1 MKEQGIKCISVSE
14 SLEDVPKV
22 LALASAHPTLYF
34 PFVGIHP
41 VQADRSV
48 NLDDMDLSLIEELI
62 TTKALGIGEIGLDF
76 SPHIVST
83 DNERQSQIAVFKM
96 QLQLARKH
104 NVYVNVHSR
113 QAGHYAIEIMRE
125 MGMEKVI
132 LHAFDG
138 KLKYAR
144 KAVEYGWLF
153 SIPGSVQRESH
164 FQKLVC
170 ELPLD
175 RIILESDAPAL
186 GPVKGVKASPLDLD
200 GTIDFVAG
208 LKKVDREELIQAAN
222 LNMNKIFNV
231 SCPDF
236 RKIEMNLNKSEQ
248 PELQL
253 ESGFISFFKKL
264 SQPSG
269 KHLKL
274 FERNGG
280 DYYSVHGDE
289 AIFIADTFYNTS
301 TVLKYYGG
309 SVPSCSLSQ
318 LNALAVMKDLLLVQ
332 GYRVDI
338 WKCENKDWKLVK
350 QASPGN
356 LKDVEEMLF
365 SNSEISTS
373 PVVMAVKVDK
383 VDSQLMVGVALTD
396 ATTSRKITIS
406 EFIDNDAFSNLESLI
421 VQQSI
426 KECIIPDDSQNL
438 DLNSVKQ
445 VLEKCEV
452 VCTLGPKSMFNPKN
466 IGQDL
471 NRLVESELD
480 IQSTAEF
487 ELKIAMSATAAII
500 SYLSLLDDESN
511 LNAYSLANHNLSQ
524 YMKLDSS
531 AVKALNLTP
540 APNEGNKN
548 MNLYGL
554 LNRCQTSQGARLLS
568 QWIKQPLMN
577 IEDIKKRQD
586 FVEVLVTESSLRQDL
601 HSDILK
607 KFPDLHRLGK
617 KFQRGK
623 AQLQDVLRVYQVV
636 LVLPTLIDALKNYE
650 GDNSEL
656 INEVFVKK
664 FSEYASGLENL
675 KNLVEATVDL
685 RAADNHE
692 YLIKS
697 DFHEGLK
704 ALKAKMDAV
713 FDQLEPEARK
723 VASRLGVEMDK
734 KLKFENNSQFGY
746 HLRLSRTDASK
757 IRGIKEYIELRTVK
771 AGVQFTTMAL
781 RRLSEDYN
789 DLQKEYGTM
798 QSSIAKEVITV
809 TGSYFPILE
818 FLNSLIAELDV
829 YVSFAHIAIHA
840 PIQYSR
846 PTLEINGNIKMKGA
860 RHPCVEVQDDVS
872 FIENDVELV
881 RNESMFHIITG
892 PNMGGKSTFI
902 RQIGVICLMA
912 QIGCFVPCEEATIS
926 ITDSIL
932 ARVGAGDSQLKCIS
946 TFMAEMLETASILR
960 SATPKSLI
968 IIDELGRGTS
978 TKDGYGLAKAIAEL
992 YFFNTRYIATEL
1004 QCFTLFA
1011 THFHE
1016 ITELESKIGNVSN
1029 YHVQAHLS
1037 ESNNAKLLTLLYKV
1051 KKGPCDQSFGI
1062 HMAKR
1067 KAMELEGFESTAKKI
1082 KIDTESTKIIADLLD
1097 KVKNLKKDQLD
1108 KVGDIVKQY
1117 DLSNEYIQHIL
1128 VEL

>member
-1 MKEQGIKCISVSE
+1 MIDSHCHLYEPHFTTDEIHNILETMEQRGIKCISVSE
-14 SLEDVPKV
+14 TVKDISRVME
-22 LALASAHPTLYF
+22 LASTF
-34 PFVGIHP
+34 PNTYIAFVGIHP
-41 VQADRSV
+41 IQSSESV
-48 NLDDMDLSLIEELI
+48 TVKDLDLQILEDMIKSH
-62 TTKALGIGEIGLDF
+62 AVGIGEIGLDF
-76 SPHIVST
+76 SPHVVCDPIQK
-83 DNERQSQIAVFKM
+83 EEQIKVFR
-96 QLQLARKH
+96 LQLELAKKY
-104 NVYVNVHSR
+104 NVFVNVHSR
-113 QAGHYAIEIMRE
+113 QAGHYVIDIMSE

-144 KAVEYGWLF
+144 KAVECGWLF
-153 SIPGSVQRESH
+153 SIPGSVQREIH
-164 FQKLVC
+164 FQKLVS
-170 ELPLD
+170 ELPLHCL
-175 RIILESDAPAL
+175 ILESDAPAL
-186 GPVKGVKASPLDLD
+186 GPIKGVKASPLDLE
-200 GTIDFVAG
+200 GTAEYVAK
-208 LKKVDREELIQAAN
+208 LKRVTAEEL
-222 LNMNKIFNV
+222 LCV
-231 SCPDF
+231 
-236 RKIEMNLNKSEQ
+236 
-248 PELQL
+248 
-253 ESGFISFFKKL
+253 
-264 SQPSG
+264 PSG

-274 FERNGG
+274 FERSNG
-280 DYYSVHGDE
+280 DYYSVHGDD
-289 AIFIADTFYNTS
+289 ALFIADSFYNTS
-301 TVLKYYGG
+301 TVLKYYDG

-332 GYRVDI
+332 GYRVEI
-338 WKCENKDWKLVK
+338 WKCENKDWKLSK

-356 LKDVEEMLF
+356 LKDVEEI
-365 SNSEISTS
+365 NSEVSSS
-373 PVVMAVKVDK
+373 PVVMAVKVET
-383 VDSQLMVGVALTD
+383 VDNQKMVGVALTD
-396 ATTSRKITIS
+396 ATTSRSITIS
-406 EFIDNDAFSNLESLI
+406 EFIDNEAFSNLESLL

-438 DLNSVKQ
+438 DFAKVKQ
-445 VLEKCEV
+445 VLDKCEV
-452 VCTLGPKSMFNPKN
+452 VCTLGPKSMFNSKN
-466 IGQDL
+466 IAQDL

-480 IQSTAEF
+480 IQTMPEF
-487 ELKIAMSATAAII
+487 EMKIAMSATAAII

-511 LNAYSLANHNLSQ
+511 LNAYQLCNHNLSQ
-524 YMKLDSS
+524 YMKLDAA

-554 LNRCQTSQGARLLS
+554 LNRCQTSQGSRLLS

-577 IEDIKKRQD
+577 IADIKKRQD
-586 FVEVLVTESSLRQDL
+586 FVEAFVTDSSLRQDL

-623 AQLQDVLRVYQVV
+623 ALLQDVLRVYQVV
-636 LVLPTLIDALKNYE
+636 LVLPVLIGALKNYE
-650 GDNSEL
+650 GEYNDL
-656 INEVFVKK
+656 INEEFVKK
-664 FSEYASGLENL
+664 FAEYASSLENL
-675 KNLVEATVDL
+675 KNMVETTIDL

-692 YLIKS
+692 YLIKA

-704 ALKAKMDAV
+704 ELKSKMDSV

-723 VASRLGVEMDK
+723 VANRLGVEMDK

-746 HLRLSRTDASK
+746 HLRLSRTDAAK

-771 AGVQFTTMAL
+771 AGVQFTTIAL

-789 DLQKEYGTM
+789 DLQKEYGVM

-818 FLNSLIAELDV
+818 NLNRLIAELDV
-829 YVSFAHIAIHA
+829 FVSFAHIAIHA
-840 PIQYSR
+840 PIQYTR
-846 PTLEINGNIKMKGA
+846 PQLEVEGNIIMKGA

-872 FIENDVELV
+872 FIENNVEMV
-881 RNESMFHIITG
+881 RDESMFHIITG

-902 RQIGVICLMA
+902 RQIGVVCLMA

-932 ARVGAGDSQLKCIS
+932 ARVGAGDSQLKSIS

-978 TKDGYGLAKAIAEL
+978 TKDGYGLAKAIAE
-992 YFFNTRYIATEL
+992 YIATEL

-1016 ITELESKIGNVSN
+1016 ITELESKIMTVTN
-1029 YHVQAHLS
+1029 YHVEAHLS
-1037 ESNNAKLLTLLYKV
+1037 EINNEKLLTLLYKV

-1062 HMAKR
+1062 HVAELAQFPLSCIKMAKR
-1067 KAMELEGFESTAKKI
+1067 KAIELEGFETTTKKI
-1082 KIDTESTKIIADLLD
+1082 KSDGEGSKIILEML
-1097 KVKNLKKDQLD
+1097 KEVKNLKKDELS
-1108 KVGDIVKQY
+1108 KVGDIVEKY
-1117 DLSNEYIQHIL
+1117 DLSNEYIQSIL

>member
-1 MKEQGIKCISVSE
+1 M
-14 SLEDVPKV
+14 
-22 LALASAHPTLYF
+22 
-34 PFVGIHP
+34 
-41 VQADRSV
+41 
-48 NLDDMDLSLIEELI
+48 NLD
-62 TTKALGIGEIGLDF
+62 K
-76 SPHIVST
+76 
-83 DNERQSQIAVFKM
+83 
-96 QLQLARKH
+96 
-104 NVYVNVHSR
+104 
-113 QAGHYAIEIMRE
+113 
-125 MGMEKVI
+125 
-132 LHAFDG
+132 
-138 KLKYAR
+138 
-144 KAVEYGWLF
+144 
-153 SIPGSVQRESH
+153 
-164 FQKLVC
+164 
-170 ELPLD
+170 
-175 RIILESDAPAL
+175 SD
-186 GPVKGVKASPLDLD
+186 
-200 GTIDFVAG
+200 
-208 LKKVDREELIQAAN
+208 
-222 LNMNKIFNV
+222 
-231 SCPDF
+231 
-236 RKIEMNLNKSEQ
+236 Q

-274 FERNGG
+274 FERSNG
-280 DYYSVHGDE
+280 DYYSVHGDD
-289 AIFIADTFYNTS
+289 ALFIADSFYNTS
-301 TVLKYYGG
+301 TVLKYYDG

-332 GYRVDI
+332 GYRVEI
-338 WKCENKDWKLVK
+338 WKCENKDWKLAK

-365 SNSEISTS
+365 SNSEIASA
-373 PVVMAVKVDK
+373 PVVMAVKVET
-383 VDSQLMVGVALTD
+383 VDGQKMVGVSLTD
-396 ATTSRKITIS
+396 ATTSRIITIS
-406 EFIDNDAFSNLESLI
+406 EFIDNDAFSNLESLL

-426 KECIIPDDSQNL
+426 KECIIADDSQNM
-438 DLNSVKQ
+438 DLNKVQQ
-445 VLEKCEV
+445 VLEKCDV
-452 VCTLGPKSMFNPKN
+452 VCTLGPKSMFNTKN
-466 IGQDL
+466 IAQDL

-480 IQSTAEF
+480 IQTWPEY
-487 ELKIAMSATAAII
+487 EMKIAMSATAATI

-511 LNAYSLANHNLSQ
+511 LNAYTLSNHNLSQ
-524 YMKLDSS
+524 YMKLDSA

-554 LNRCQTSQGARLLS
+554 LNRCQTSQGSRLLL

-586 FVEVLVTESSLRQDL
+586 FVEALVNDSSLRQDL

-623 AQLQDVLRVYQVV
+623 ALLQDVLRVYQVV
-636 LVLPTLIDALKNYE
+636 LVLPSLIEALKGYE
-650 GDNSEL
+650 GDFSEL
-656 INEVFVKK
+656 INEGFIKK
-664 FSEYASGLENL
+664 FSEYAASLENL
-675 KNLVEATVDL
+675 KNMVETTVDL

-692 YLIKS
+692 YLIKA
-697 DFHEGLK
+697 DFHDGLK
-704 ALKAKMDAV
+704 ELKGRMDAV
-713 FDQLEPEARK
+713 FAQLEPEARK
-723 VASRLGVEMDK
+723 VANRLGVEMDK

-746 HLRLSRTDASK
+746 HLRLSRTVNCVLMKDAAK

-771 AGVQFTTMAL
+771 AGVQFTTVAL
-781 RRLSEDYN
+781 RRLSEDYH
-789 DLQKEYGTM
+789 DLQKEYGIM

-818 FLNSLIAELDV
+818 NLNRLIAELDV
-829 YVSFAHIAIHA
+829 FVSFAHIAIHA
-840 PIQYSR
+840 PVQYTR
-846 PTLEINGNIKMKGA
+846 PQLEVEGNVIMKAA

-872 FIENDVELV
+872 FIENDVEMI

-960 SATPKSLI
+960 SATSKSLI

-978 TKDGYGLAKAIAEL
+978 TKDGYGLAKAIAE
-992 YFFNTRYIATEL
+992 YIATEL
-1004 QCFTLFA
+1004 ECFTLFA

-1016 ITELESKIGNVSN
+1016 ITELESKIMTVTN

-1037 ESNNAKLLTLLYKV
+1037 EENNQKLLTLLYKV

-1062 HMAKR
+1062 HVAELAQFPISCIKMAKR
-1067 KAMELEGFESTAKKI
+1067 KAVELEGFETTTKKI
-1082 KIDTESTKIIADLLD
+1082 KSDTIGSKIILDLINEI
-1097 KVKNLKKDQLD
+1097 KNLKKEELD
-1108 KVGDIVKQY
+1108 KVPEIVKKY
-1117 DLSNEYIQHIL
+1117 DLSNEYIQSIL